1 MPEEFN
7 MKFYKY
13 RELIRDESLIALG
26 MLYLLNGIMD
36 IRDMVPDS
44 DFISITQNAIL
55 KKTELLIVESIS
67 V

>member
-1 MPEEFN
+1 